1 MSNGPGLS
9 REDYQNLLAFRYGLR
24 RFLHFSQA
32 AARSIGLTPAQYQ
45 LLLAVKGH
53 PGDRDPTVG
62 DLAGYL
68 LLRPHSA
75 VELISRAEKA
85 GLVERW
91 IGDDDRRLTRV
102 RLTADG
108 DRRLDELAPAH
119 IDELQQLA
127 PILDHVVAHAARTGA
142 DRAS

>member
-32 AARSIGLTPAQYQ
+32 AARGIGLTPAQYQ
-45 LLLAVKGH
+45 LLLAIKGH
-53 PGDRDPTVG
+53 PGDRDPAVG

-91 IGDDDRRLTRV
+91 IDDDDRRITRV

-108 DRRLDELAPAH
+108 DQRLDELAPAH

-127 PILDHVVAHAARTGA
+127 PILDHVVAHAARTSA

>member
-1 MSNGPGLS
+1 MSNRPGLS
-9 REDYQNLLAFRYGLR
+9 REDYQNLLAFRSGLR

-32 AARSIGLTPAQYQ
+32 AARRVGLTPAQYQ

-53 PGDRDPTVG
+53 PGNQDPTVG
-62 DLAGYL
+62 DLAGHL
-68 LLRPHSA
+68 QVKPHSA

-91 IGDDDRRLTRV
+91 IDDDDRRLTRV

-108 DRRLDELAPAH
+108 HRRLDELAPAH

-127 PILDHVVAHAARTGA
+127 PILDHVVAHAARTRP
-142 DRAS
+142 DRTS